1 MKKLQL
7 SKCLGHLLL
16 RLILLLFW
24 SCKGLAQSSSSLFSS
39 TPSSESSIVSFSSSD
54 VLPSS
59 WTFVGKG
66 YIAVYPAIF
75 SNQNPDYKLSFRTR
89 NSNAVIFC
97 HILKEDKQT
106 EHLSVESYEF
116 CGELHKGSLKIT
128 YKLNRYTKT
137 FVIGKALND
146 DNWHSLEV
154 QLLTSGDLLVTLD
167 DEVAL
172 SEPLSSQVSVLD
184 WNTLS
189 SVIIFGGKG
198 TESQDHLY
206 SGCLKNLQIL
216 DGNGTYNNI
225 NQPDITGIVETGCQ
239 DKCLTGKQCNAETP
253 CTNFYSH
260 VKCDCFGTNLQGPYC
275 NQSGTTKITLRG
287 YEWITYHLYDKPSD
301 RVFSDNNKFSLQ
313 FRSDR
318 GSGVLI
324 YAVGTYPHD
333 SHVIASVHEGVVTA
347 SVGFQQDVTLEA
359 KLGIATDDFREKEG
373 WHNLTIV
380 HNKNTVTFILDEE
393 VKIRTT
399 ESSNYYLSLDS
410 KIFFGGGNNFV
421 ITKGL
426 QVTQNFVG
434 CLKNVYVDDVSLV
447 YEMKHGNDRVIHSGG
462 HKPYYGCHKTEDVPI
477 SFPKSGTMIVLDTPS
492 NTDLQVEFGFRTV
505 RDVAIIFYAQTI
517 SSLGYGIG
525 FFEIWIKDHQVILQL
540 EPSTRNPDLSKDIV
554 IDHVVNDNKWHTL
567 HLHFTD
573 RFTKIKIDDRSN
585 QINHTDL
592 LELTGEMMIGHGPRL
607 TYDANDGFVGCIR
620 NLAIQGQVK
629 DAINLLQ
636 TNSAVYGVVL
646 DGCHLVPH
654 CEGGPHCE
662 HGGKCLSNWDGV
674 ACDCSATA
682 YEGHAC
688 HFAKYRGSCD
698 DYYQAGYKQSGAYQ
712 IDLDSTG
719 PLKPVYVWCEMEYQY
734 QGEKYGMTK
743 IDHNFIPDTQVR
755 GTGMYDMR
763 KLLLYREMKRQEL
776 VKLTESSTWCEQLVD
791 YDCYRAPLELGKST
805 IFQSARGEILELR
818 YNTDADSLCSCRKG
832 TCPQNRCQ
840 CDKGHPQWEKD
851 RGYIRYKQ
859 HLPITELRIYQSKS
873 PAPQTSANLSLG
885 PLKCWGDALSKV
897 ASAVTFK
904 TSSSYLHLRSPWRSS
919 NLHFMFRTH
928 QTTALLLNQ
937 TPTSDNSNSV
947 VIALASEKAVK
958 FTARIN
964 NKTIEDVIQFDMTIG
979 DGKWHYIAIEMDIHN
994 IRYTVDAKRHI
1005 IDMPGKQIP
1014 SFNGSLYV
1022 GGYKDENA
1030 MPGLT
1035 GCLRG
1040 FHYNDKD
1047 IDLSKMTDPSIP
1059 EVSGGCTASCES
1071 NPCQNQAKCIEHWGS
1086 YTCICTNKW
1095 AHWGESCE
1103 RNMNKDEISFDGTA
1117 TSFLDLEGFKGDN
1130 LLDSTIILSFRTY
1143 DSKAIL
1149 LYIHDAMNNFLQLEL
1164 EKGNK
1169 LKLSFNH
1176 FKTIVSESLVYN
1188 SFNDGEWKQ
1197 IVIQEQIDKNNLYV
1211 TKMFVNSPDN
1221 MVIVP
1226 YSRLK
1231 LPTYSSKTPFTKYET
1246 IKPPRSQGLTN
1257 TFMSE
1262 YYRLFVGGT
1271 LEDTSDID
1279 QLSGCIRGLK
1289 IGDKVFS
1296 LQQEAHQNPAVAM
1309 MCGSG
1314 CSSSPCEHNGKCIEK
1329 WDHNKFYCDCRKT
1342 NFIGDQCQMEA
1353 SANFSGSAVLEYY
1366 LELQTIQAKR
1376 TNSENLSLSFQA
1388 SRAVIGKEQM
1398 ILAVIMSSKHED
1410 HDMLLFML
1418 NAQGVFMKHYQ
1429 KRVDNGLMVEGKFD
1443 DGKPHRLQY
1452 WRSGGAMYLKVAPG
1466 NVDYVAEASVPN
1478 TQKKLDCLDVMMLG
1492 GVVLHKIPSYIDST
1506 NTFVNFSGCLSEVLF
1521 TPVKDEPYIIK
1532 PLKELRS
1539 ENNDSFIIHGD
1550 GIVGCSL
1557 ESDEDQQ
1564 MTTQS
1569 TFTTEWE
1576 TDQDRTMPPWNPGP
1590 AETIYLNA
1598 PPSTTAVTTTTPL
1611 TPRTPGPTIPT
1622 IPRSP
1627 VSTTDRLNVSKS
1639 AIGHTKI
1646 GGTATDLEIMIAL
1659 AIICGLML
1667 ISVLIAL
1674 FLCKKRK
1681 RERYVM
1687 KKVLPDDLE
1696 LKVPLNYA
1704 ASPPPSHKPYDHI
1717 ARLDEFSM
1725 ISVTLGP
1732 AKRRKENGVGPGTEP
1747 LLNDSDLS
1755 PGEYPVQSTFYNKKK
1770 NRPASSISEVLEE
1783 IERQKR
1789 EKDCDDNSGPDDE
1802 VKEKQG
1808 GELEWD
1814 PLNDRAP
1821 LTSDFIYQMLPSPIL
1836 SVMDDIEELSLE
1848 SASTFGTL
1856 GSMKK
1861 QEEDGSDAD
1870 PLQVLEQQKELAMD
1884 GNGDSG
1890 YEAESRKDPD
1900 EEIINITPPSPN
1912 KMYMYDISGQTPN
1925 NWTST
1930 PNRKLLEYEEC
1941 GT

>member
-7 SKCLGHLLL
+7 SKCLGHLIL
-16 RLILLLFW
+16 RLLLLLFW

-39 TPSSESSIVSFSSSD
+39 TTSSVSSIVSSPSSD
-54 VLPSS
+54 ILPSS

-66 YIAVYPAIF
+66 YIAVYPALF

-89 NSNAVIFC
+89 NSDAVIFC
-97 HILKEDKQT
+97 HILKELKQT
-106 EHLSVESYEF
+106 KHLPVGTYEF

-128 YKLNRYTKT
+128 YKLNGNTDT
-137 FVIGKALND
+137 FYIGKALND
-146 DNWHSLEV
+146 DKWHSLEV
-154 QLLTSGDLLVTLD
+154 QLLTYGDLIVTLD
-167 DEVAL
+167 DVSQ
-172 SEPLSSQVSVLD
+172 SEPLSSLVSVLD

-189 SVIIFGGKG
+189 SVILFGGKG

-225 NQPDITGIVETGCQ
+225 YQPEVMGTVETGCQ
-239 DKCLTGKQCNAETP
+239 DKCLTGIQCNAETP

-260 VKCDCFGTNLQGPYC
+260 VKCDCFGTNLQGPFC
-275 NQSGTTKITLRG
+275 NQSGSTKITLRG
-287 YEWITYHLYDKPSD
+287 YEWITYQLYDKPSD
-301 RVFSDNNKFSLQ
+301 RVFSDKNKFSLQ

-359 KLGIATDDFREKEG
+359 NLGIATDDFRQKEG

-393 VKIRTT
+393 VKVKTT

-462 HKPYYGCHKTEDVPI
+462 HKPYYGCHKTEDIPI

-517 SSLGYGIG
+517 STLGYGIG
-525 FFEIWIKDHQVILQL
+525 FFEIWIRHHQVILQL
-540 EPSTRNPDLSKDIV
+540 QPSTRNPDLSKDIV

-573 RFTKIKIDDRSN
+573 RFNKIKIDDRSN

-592 LELTGEMMIGHGPRL
+592 LELTGEMVIGHGPRL
-607 TYDANDGFVGCIR
+607 AYDANDGFVGCIR
-620 NLAIQGQVK
+620 NLAIQDKVK

-636 TNSAVYGVVL
+636 TNSAVYGVIL
-646 DGCHLVPH
+646 DGCHLVPY

-674 ACDCSATA
+674 ACDCSDTA

-688 HFAKYRGSCD
+688 HFAKYRRSCD

-719 PLKPVYVWCEMEYQY
+719 PLQPVYVWCEMEYQY

-743 IDHNFIPDTQVR
+743 IDHNFIPDTRIR
-755 GTGMYDMR
+755 GKGLYDMR
-763 KLLLYREMKRQEL
+763 KLLSYREMTRQEL
-776 VKLTESSTWCEQLVD
+776 VELTESSIWCEQLVD

-832 TCPQNRCQ
+832 TCPENRCQ
-840 CDKGHPQWEKD
+840 CDKGHAQWEKD
-851 RGYIRYKQ
+851 SGYIRYKQ

-885 PLKCWGDALSKV
+885 PLKCWGEALSKV
-897 ASAVTFK
+897 ANAVTFK
-904 TSSSYLHLRSPWRSS
+904 RSSAYLHLRSPWRSS
-919 NLHFMFRTH
+919 NLQFMFRTH

-937 TPTSDNSNSV
+937 THTSDNSNSL
-947 VIALASEKAVK
+947 VIALISEKAVQ
-958 FTARIN
+958 FSARIN
-964 NKTIEDVIQFDMTIG
+964 NKTLEDIIQFDMTIG
-979 DGKWHYIAIEMDIHN
+979 DGKWHYVAIEMDTHN
-994 IRYTVDAKRHI
+994 IRYTVDMKRQI
-1005 IDMPGKQIP
+1005 LDMPGKQIP

-1022 GGYKDENA
+1022 GGYINENV
-1030 MPGLT
+1030 MPGLK

-1040 FHYNDKD
+1040 FHYNNKD

-1059 EVSGGCTASCES
+1059 EVSAGCTASCES
-1071 NPCQNQAKCIEHWGS
+1071 KPCQNQAKCIEHWGS

-1095 AHWGESCE
+1095 AHWGDSCE
-1103 RNMNKDEISFDGTA
+1103 RNINKDEISFDGTA

-1143 DSKAIL
+1143 DSRAIL

-1164 EKGNK
+1164 EKGDR

-1176 FKTIVSESLVYN
+1176 FKTIVSGSLIYN

-1197 IVIQEQIDKNNLYV
+1197 IVIQEQIDKNNLPV

-1231 LPTYSSKTPFTKYET
+1231 LPTYSSAPFKRYET
-1246 IKPPRSQGLTN
+1246 VRPPRSPGVNN
-1257 TFMSE
+1257 TYMSE

-1271 LEDTSDID
+1271 LENTSDIN

-1296 LQQEAHQNPAVAM
+1296 LQQEAHRNPAVAA

-1329 WDHNKFYCDCRKT
+1329 WDHNKFYCDCAKT
-1342 NFIGDQCQMEA
+1342 NYAGDRCQMEA
-1353 SANFSGSAVLEYY
+1353 CGNFSGNAVLEYSF
-1366 LELQTIQAKR
+1366 ELLRNARFT
-1376 TNSENLSLSFQA
+1376 TSENLSLSFQT
-1388 SRAVIGKEQM
+1388 SAVVGKKQVV
-1398 ILAVIMSSKHED
+1398 LAVIMSSKHPD
-1410 HDMLLFML
+1410 HDLLMFVLTDDGIM
-1418 NAQGVFMKHYQ
+1418 VKHYRNRL
-1429 KRVDNGLMVEGKFD
+1429 KYGLRVEGKFA
-1443 DGKPHRLQY
+1443 DGKPHKLQY
-1452 WRSGGAMYLKVAPG
+1452 WRSGDEMLLTLDDVRKMSVANIQDPL
-1466 NVDYVAEASVPN
+1466 EE
-1478 TQKKLDCLDVMMLG
+1478 LDVMMLG
-1492 GVVLHKIPSYIDST
+1492 GVVLHKLQSDVE
-1506 NTFVNFSGCLSEVLF
+1506 NKDKFVNFTGCLSEVLF
-1521 TPVKDEPYIIK
+1521 TPVEDEPYIIK

-1539 ENNDSFIIHGD
+1539 FANQSFIIHGD
-1550 GIVGCSL
+1550 DIDGCSL
-1557 ESDEDQQ
+1557 DTDPDQH
-1564 MTTQS
+1564 MTTDS
-1569 TFTTEWE
+1569 TYTTDSE

-1598 PPSTTAVTTTTPL
+1598 PPSTTTIKTTILPTPKPTT
-1611 TPRTPGPTIPT
+1611 PT
-1622 IPRSP
+1622 IPRTP

-1639 AIGHTKI
+1639 SIGHTQI

-1687 KKVLPDDLE
+1687 KKVPPDDFE
-1696 LKVPLNYA
+1696 LKVPLNHTS
-1704 ASPPPSHKPYDHI
+1704 SPPPSQKPYDHI

-1725 ISVTLGP
+1725 ISATLGP

-1789 EKDCDDNSGPDDE
+1789 EKDCDENSGPDEE
-1802 VKEKQG
+1802 VKDKQG

-1814 PLNDRAP
+1814 PLNDRTP
-1821 LTSDFIYQMLPSPIL
+1821 LTSVPPFDTIS
-1836 SVMDDIEELSLE
+1836 E
-1848 SASTFGTL
+1848 
-1856 GSMKK
+1856 K
-1861 QEEDGSDAD
+1861 QEEDGSEAD
-1870 PLQVLEQQKELAMD
+1870 PLQVLEQQKELTME

-1900 EEIINITPPSPN
+1900 DEIINITPPSPN
-1912 KMYMYDISGQTPN
+1912 KMYMYDISGQNTN

-1930 PNRKLLEYEEC
+1930 PNRKLLEYEES

>member
-7 SKCLGHLLL
+7 SKCLGHVIL

-39 TPSSESSIVSFSSSD
+39 TPSSVSSIVSSSPD
-54 VLPSS
+54 ILPSS

-97 HILKEDKQT
+97 HILKELKET
-106 EHLSVESYEF
+106 KHLSVGTYEF

-128 YKLNRYTKT
+128 YKLNGNTDT
-137 FVIGKALND
+137 FYIGKALND
-146 DNWHSLEV
+146 DKWHSLEV
-154 QLLTSGDLLVTLD
+154 QLLTSGDLIVTLD
-167 DEVAL
+167 DE
-172 SEPLSSQVSVLD
+172 PLSNPVSVLD

-189 SVIIFGGKG
+189 SVILFGGKG

-225 NQPDITGIVETGCQ
+225 NKPEVMGKVETGCQ
-239 DKCLTGKQCNAETP
+239 DKCLTGNQCNAETP
-253 CTNFYSH
+253 CINFYSH
-260 VKCDCFGTNLQGPYC
+260 VKCDCFGTNLQGPFC
-275 NQSGTTKITLRG
+275 NQSGSTKITLRG
-287 YEWITYHLYDKPSD
+287 YEWITYQLYDKPSD
-301 RVFSDNNKFSLQ
+301 RVFSDKNKFSLQ

-359 KLGIATDDFREKEG
+359 NLGIATDDFRQKEG

-393 VKIRTT
+393 VTVRTT

-462 HKPYYGCHKTEDVPI
+462 HKPYYGCHKTEDIPI

-517 SSLGYGIG
+517 STLGYGIG
-525 FFEIWIKDHQVILQL
+525 FFEIWIRHHQVILQL
-540 EPSTRNPDLSKDIV
+540 EPSTRNPDLSKHIV

-592 LELTGEMMIGHGPRL
+592 LELTGEMVIGHGPRL
-607 TYDANDGFVGCIR
+607 AYDANDGFVGCIR
-620 NLAIQGQVK
+620 NLAIQDKVK

-636 TNSAVYGVVL
+636 TNSAVYGVIL
-646 DGCHLVPH
+646 DGCHLVPY

-674 ACDCSATA
+674 ACDCSDTA

-688 HFAKYRGSCD
+688 HFAKYRRSCD

-719 PLKPVYVWCEMEYQY
+719 PLQPVYVWCEMEYQY

-743 IDHNFIPDTQVR
+743 IDHNFIPDTRVR
-755 GTGMYDMR
+755 GKGLYDMR
-763 KLLLYREMKRQEL
+763 KLLSYREMTRQEL
-776 VKLTESSTWCEQLVD
+776 VELTESSIWCEQLVD

-840 CDKGHPQWEKD
+840 CDKGHAQWEKD
-851 RGYIRYKQ
+851 SGYIRYKQ

-885 PLKCWGDALSKV
+885 PLKCWGEALSKV
-897 ASAVTFK
+897 ANAVTFK
-904 TSSSYLHLRSPWRSS
+904 RSSAYLHLRSPWRSS
-919 NLHFMFRTH
+919 NLQFMFRTH

-937 TPTSDNSNSV
+937 THTSDNSNSL
-947 VIALASEKAVK
+947 VIALISEKAVQ
-958 FTARIN
+958 FSVRIN
-964 NKTIEDVIQFDMTIG
+964 NKTLEDIIQFDMTIG
-979 DGKWHYIAIEMDIHN
+979 DGKWHYVAIEMDTHN
-994 IRYTVDAKRHI
+994 IRYTVDVKRQI
-1005 IDMPGKQIP
+1005 LDMPGKQIP

-1022 GGYKDENA
+1022 GGYINENV
-1030 MPGLT
+1030 MPGLK

-1040 FHYNDKD
+1040 FHYNEKD

-1059 EVSGGCTASCES
+1059 EVSAGCTASCES
-1071 NPCQNQAKCIEHWGS
+1071 KPCQNQAKCIEHWGS

-1095 AHWGESCE
+1095 AHWGDSCE
-1103 RNMNKDEISFDGTA
+1103 RNINKDQISFDGTA

-1143 DSKAIL
+1143 DSRAIL

-1164 EKGNK
+1164 EKGDR

-1176 FKTIVSESLVYN
+1176 FKTIVSESLIYN

-1197 IVIQEQIDKNNLYV
+1197 IVIQERINKNNLAV

-1231 LPTYSSKTPFTKYET
+1231 LPTYSSAPFKRYET
-1246 IKPPRSQGLTN
+1246 VRPPRSPGVTN
-1257 TFMSE
+1257 TYMSE

-1271 LEDTSDID
+1271 LENTSDIN

-1296 LQQEAHQNPAVAM
+1296 LQQEAHHNPAVAA

-1314 CSSSPCEHNGKCIEK
+1314 CSSSPCKHNGKCIEK
-1329 WDHNKFYCDCRKT
+1329 WDHNKFYCDCAKT
-1342 NFIGDQCQMEA
+1342 NYAGDQCQMEA
-1353 SANFSGSAVLEYY
+1353 SGNFSGNAVLEYSF
-1366 LELQTIQAKR
+1366 ELLRNARFT
-1376 TNSENLSLSFQA
+1376 TSENLSLSFQT
-1388 SRAVIGKEQM
+1388 SAVVGKKQVV
-1398 ILAVIMSSKHED
+1398 LAVIMSSKHPD
-1410 HDMLLFML
+1410 HDLLLFVL
-1418 NAQGVFMKHYQ
+1418 TADGVMVKHYQ
-1429 KRVDNGLMVEGKFD
+1429 NRLNYGLRVEGKFA
-1443 DGKPHRLQY
+1443 DGKPHKLQY
-1452 WRSGGAMYLKVAPG
+1452 WRSGDEMLLTVAPLS
-1466 NVDYVAEASVPN
+1466 NLDDVRKMTVPN
-1478 TQKKLDCLDVMMLG
+1478 IRNPLDDLDVMMLG
-1492 GVVLHKIPSYIDST
+1492 GVVLHKLKSDIENKDK
-1506 NTFVNFSGCLSEVLF
+1506 FVNFTGCISEVLF
-1521 TPVKDEPYIIK
+1521 TPVENEPYIIN

-1539 ENNDSFIIHGD
+1539 FANQSIIIHGD
-1550 GIVGCSL
+1550 DIDGCSL
-1557 ESDEDQQ
+1557 DTDADQH
-1564 MTTQS
+1564 MTTDS
-1569 TFTTEWE
+1569 TYTTDSE

-1598 PPSTTAVTTTTPL
+1598 PPSTTTMKTTILPTPK
-1611 TPRTPGPTIPT
+1611 PTIPT
-1622 IPRSP
+1622 IPKTP

-1639 AIGHTKI
+1639 SIGHTKI

-1681 RERYVM
+1681 HERYVM
-1687 KKVLPDDLE
+1687 KKVPPDDLE
-1696 LKVPLNYA
+1696 LKVPLNHTS
-1704 ASPPPSHKPYDHI
+1704 SPPPSQKPYDHI

-1725 ISVTLGP
+1725 ISATLGP

-1789 EKDCDDNSGPDDE
+1789 EKDCDENSGPDEEAKD
-1802 VKEKQG
+1802 KQG
-1808 GELEWD
+1808 GDLEWD
-1814 PLNDRAP
+1814 PSNDRTP
-1821 LTSDFIYQMLPSPIL
+1821 LTS
-1836 SVMDDIEELSLE
+1836 
-1848 SASTFGTL
+1848 
-1856 GSMKK
+1856 K
-1861 QEEDGSDAD
+1861 QEEDGSEAD
-1870 PLQVLEQQKELAMD
+1870 PLQVLEQQKELTME

-1900 EEIINITPPSPN
+1900 DEIINITPPSPN
-1912 KMYMYDISGQTPN
+1912 KMYMYDISGQNTN

-1930 PNRKLLEYEEC
+1930 PNRKLLEYEES

>member
-1 MKKLQL
+1 MEVRQ
-7 SKCLGHLLL
+7 
-16 RLILLLFW
+16 
-24 SCKGLAQSSSSLFSS
+24 
-39 TPSSESSIVSFSSSD
+39 
-54 VLPSS
+54 
-59 WTFVGKG
+59 
-66 YIAVYPAIF
+66 
-75 SNQNPDYKLSFRTR
+75 
-89 NSNAVIFC
+89 
-97 HILKEDKQT
+97 
-106 EHLSVESYEF
+106 
-116 CGELHKGSLKIT
+116 
-128 YKLNRYTKT
+128 
-137 FVIGKALND
+137 
-146 DNWHSLEV
+146 HS
-154 QLLTSGDLLVTLD
+154 
-167 DEVAL
+167 
-172 SEPLSSQVSVLD
+172 P
-184 WNTLS
+184 
-189 SVIIFGGKG
+189 
-198 TESQDHLY
+198 
-206 SGCLKNLQIL
+206 
-216 DGNGTYNNI
+216 
-225 NQPDITGIVETGCQ
+225 
-239 DKCLTGKQCNAETP
+239 
-253 CTNFYSH
+253 
-260 VKCDCFGTNLQGPYC
+260 
-275 NQSGTTKITLRG
+275 
-287 YEWITYHLYDKPSD
+287 
-301 RVFSDNNKFSLQ
+301 
-313 FRSDR
+313 
-318 GSGVLI
+318 
-324 YAVGTYPHD
+324 
-333 SHVIASVHEGVVTA
+333 
-347 SVGFQQDVTLEA
+347 
-359 KLGIATDDFREKEG
+359 
-373 WHNLTIV
+373 
-380 HNKNTVTFILDEE
+380 
-393 VKIRTT
+393 
-399 ESSNYYLSLDS
+399 
-410 KIFFGGGNNFV
+410 
-421 ITKGL
+421 
-426 QVTQNFVG
+426 
-434 CLKNVYVDDVSLV
+434 
-447 YEMKHGNDRVIHSGG
+447 
-462 HKPYYGCHKTEDVPI
+462 PI
-477 SFPKSGTMIVLDTPS
+477 
-492 NTDLQVEFGFRTV
+492 
-505 RDVAIIFYAQTI
+505 
-517 SSLGYGIG
+517 
-525 FFEIWIKDHQVILQL
+525 
-540 EPSTRNPDLSKDIV
+540 
-554 IDHVVNDNKWHTL
+554 
-567 HLHFTD
+567 
-573 RFTKIKIDDRSN
+573 
-585 QINHTDL
+585 
-592 LELTGEMMIGHGPRL
+592 
-607 TYDANDGFVGCIR
+607 
-620 NLAIQGQVK
+620 
-629 DAINLLQ
+629 
-636 TNSAVYGVVL
+636 
-646 DGCHLVPH
+646 
-654 CEGGPHCE
+654 
-662 HGGKCLSNWDGV
+662 
-674 ACDCSATA
+674 
-682 YEGHAC
+682 
-688 HFAKYRGSCD
+688 AKYRGSCD

-719 PLKPVYVWCEMEYQY
+719 PLQPVYVWCEMEYQY

-743 IDHNFIPDTQVR
+743 IDHNFIPDTRVR

-763 KLLLYREMKRQEL
+763 KLLSYREMTRAEL
-776 VKLTESSTWCEQLVD
+776 VKLTESSTWCEQLVV
-791 YDCYRAPLELGKST
+791 YDCYRAPLQLGKST

-851 RGYIRYKQ
+851 SGYIRYKQ
-859 HLPITELRIYQSKS
+859 HLPITELRILQSKS

-904 TSSSYLHLRSPWRSS
+904 TSSSYLHLRSPWKSS
-919 NLHFMFRTH
+919 NLQFMFRTH

-937 TPTSDNSNSV
+937 TPTSDNSNSL
-947 VIALASEKAVK
+947 VIALISEKSVK

-964 NKTIEDVIQFDMTIG
+964 NKTLEVVIQLDMTIG
-979 DGKWHYIAIEMDIHN
+979 DGNWHFVAIEMDIHN

-1014 SFNGSLYV
+1014 SFNGSVYV
-1022 GGYKDENA
+1022 GGYIDENA
-1030 MPGLT
+1030 MSGLK

-1059 EVSGGCTASCES
+1059 EVSAGCTASCES

-1086 YTCICTNKW
+1086 YTCICTNRW
-1095 AHWGESCE
+1095 AHWGDSCE

-1197 IVIQEQIDKNNLYV
+1197 IVIQEQIDKNNLHV

-1231 LPTYSSKTPFTKYET
+1231 LPTYSYTPFKKYET
-1246 IKPPRSQGLTN
+1246 IKPPRSPGLTN

-1271 LEDTSDID
+1271 LENTSDID

-1342 NFIGDQCQMEA
+1342 NFIGNQCQKEA
-1353 SANFSGSAVLEYY
+1353 SENFSGSSVLEYNF
-1366 LELQTIQAKR
+1366 ELQTTQAKK
-1376 TNSENLSLSFQA
+1376 TTSENLSLTFQA
-1388 SRAVIGKEQM
+1388 SIAVVGKKQM
-1398 ILAVIMSSKHED
+1398 ILAVIMSSKHDD

-1418 NAQGVFMKHYQ
+1418 NADGVNIKHCQ
-1429 KRVDNGLMVEGKFD
+1429 KRIVNGLMIQGKFA
-1443 DGKPHRLQY
+1443 DGKPHKLQY
-1452 WRSGGAMYLKVAPG
+1452 WRFGGAMYLTLDDVEEGK
-1466 NVDYVAEASVPN
+1466 VPN
-1478 TQKKLDCLDVMMLG
+1478 TQDSLNDLDVMMLG
-1492 GVVLHKIPSYIDST
+1492 GVVLDKIPSYIETD
-1506 NTFVNFSGCLSEVLF
+1506 TFVNFSGCLSEVLF

-1539 ENNDSFIIHGD
+1539 DNNDSFIIHGD
-1550 GIVGCSL
+1550 ELVGCSL
-1557 ESDEDQQ
+1557 ESDKDQQ
-1564 MTTQS
+1564 MTTES
-1569 TFTTEWE
+1569 TFTTESKTE
-1576 TDQDRTMPPWNPGP
+1576 QDRTMPPWNPGP

-1598 PPSTTAVTTTTPL
+1598 PPSTITVTTTTL
-1611 TPRTPGPTIPT
+1611 STPTPGPTIPT
-1622 IPRSP
+1622 IPRTP

-1687 KKVLPDDLE
+1687 KKVPPDDLE

-1704 ASPPPSHKPYDHI
+1704 ASPPPSQKPYDHI

-1732 AKRRKENGVGPGTEP
+1732 KRRKENGVGPGTEP

-1821 LTSDFIYQMLPSPIL
+1821 LTSVPPFDTIS
-1836 SVMDDIEELSLE
+1836 E
-1848 SASTFGTL
+1848 
-1856 GSMKK
+1856 K
-1861 QEEDGSDAD
+1861 QEEDGSDSD
-1870 PLQVLEQQKELAMD
+1870 PLQALEQQKELAMD

-1900 EEIINITPPSPN
+1900 DEIINITPPSPN

>member
-39 TPSSESSIVSFSSSD
+39 TPSSVSSLVSSSSSD
-54 VLPSS
+54 VSPSS

-97 HILKEDKQT
+97 HILKEVKQT

-128 YKLNRYTKT
+128 YKLNRNTDT

-146 DNWHSLEV
+146 DKWHSLEV
-154 QLLTSGDLLVTLD
+154 QLLSSGDLLVTLD
-167 DEVAL
+167 DVSQ
-172 SEPLSSQVSVLD
+172 SEPLSSPVSVLD

-189 SVIIFGGKG
+189 SVIKFGGKG
-198 TESQDHLY
+198 TESQDNLY

-225 NQPDITGIVETGCQ
+225 NQPDVTGIVETGCQ
-239 DKCLTGKQCNAETP
+239 DKCLKGNQCNAETP

-260 VKCDCFGTNLQGPYC
+260 VKCDCFGTNLQGPFC

-359 KLGIATDDFREKEG
+359 KLGFATDDFR

-393 VKIRTT
+393 VKVRTT

-447 YEMKHGNDRVIHSGG
+447 YEMKHDNDRVIHSGG

-525 FFEIWIKDHQVILQL
+525 FFEIWIRDHQVILQL

-592 LELTGEMMIGHGPRL
+592 LELTGEMVIGHGPRL

-620 NLAIQGQVK
+620 NLAIQNKLK

-719 PLKPVYVWCEMEYQY
+719 PLQPVYVWCEMEYQY

-743 IDHNFIPDTQVR
+743 IDHNFIPDTRVR

-763 KLLLYREMKRQEL
+763 KLLSYREMTRAEL

-791 YDCYRAPLELGKST
+791 YDCFRAPLQLGKST

-851 RGYIRYKQ
+851 SGYIRYKQ
-859 HLPITELRIYQSKS
+859 HLPITELRILQSKS

-919 NLHFMFRTH
+919 NLQFMFRTH

-937 TPTSDNSNSV
+937 TPTSDNSNSL
-947 VIALASEKAVK
+947 VIALISEKSVK

-964 NKTIEDVIQFDMTIG
+964 NKTLEVVIQFDMTIG
-979 DGKWHYIAIEMDIHN
+979 DGKWHFVAIEMDIHN

-1014 SFNGSLYV
+1014 SFNGSVYV
-1022 GGYKDENA
+1022 GGYIDENA
-1030 MPGLT
+1030 ISGLK

-1059 EVSGGCTASCES
+1059 EVSAGCTASCES

-1086 YTCICTNKW
+1086 YTCICTNRW
-1095 AHWGESCE
+1095 AHWGDSCE

-1164 EKGNK
+1164 EKGDK

-1197 IVIQEQIDKNNLYV
+1197 IVIQEQIDKNNFHV

-1231 LPTYSSKTPFTKYET
+1231 LPTYSYTPFKKYET
-1246 IKPPRSQGLTN
+1246 IKPPRSPGLTN

-1271 LEDTSDID
+1271 LENTSDID

-1296 LQQEAHQNPAVAM
+1296 LQQEAHQNPVVAM

-1342 NFIGDQCQMEA
+1342 NFIGNQCQKEA
-1353 SANFSGSAVLEYY
+1353 SENFSGSSVLEYNF
-1366 LELQTIQAKR
+1366 ELQTTQAKK
-1376 TNSENLSLSFQA
+1376 TTSENLSLTFQA
-1388 SRAVIGKEQM
+1388 SSAVVGKKQM
-1398 ILAVIMSSKHED
+1398 ILAVIMSSKHDD

-1418 NAQGVFMKHYQ
+1418 NADGVNIKHCQ
-1429 KRVDNGLMVEGKFD
+1429 KRIVNGLMIQGKFA
-1443 DGKPHRLQY
+1443 DGKPHKLQY
-1452 WRSGGAMYLKVAPG
+1452 WRFGGAMYLTLDDVEEGK
-1466 NVDYVAEASVPN
+1466 VPN
-1478 TQKKLDCLDVMMLG
+1478 TQDSLNDLDVMMLG
-1492 GVVLHKIPSYIDST
+1492 GVVLDKIPSYIETD
-1506 NTFVNFSGCLSEVLF
+1506 TFVNFSGCLSEVLF
-1521 TPVKDEPYIIK
+1521 TPVRDEPYIIK

-1539 ENNDSFIIHGD
+1539 DNNDSFIIHGD
-1550 GIVGCSL
+1550 ELVGCSL
-1557 ESDEDQQ
+1557 TSDKDQQ
-1564 MTTQS
+1564 VTTES
-1569 TFTTEWE
+1569 TFTTESKTE
-1576 TDQDRTMPPWNPGP
+1576 QDRTMPPWNPGP

-1598 PPSTTAVTTTTPL
+1598 PPSTTTVTTTTL
-1611 TPRTPGPTIPT
+1611 STPTPGPTIPT
-1622 IPRSP
+1622 IPRTP

-1687 KKVLPDDLE
+1687 KKVPPDDLE

-1704 ASPPPSHKPYDHI
+1704 ASPPPSQKPYDHI

-1732 AKRRKENGVGPGTEP
+1732 KRRKENGVGPGTEP

-1821 LTSDFIYQMLPSPIL
+1821 LTSVPPFDTISEDFIYQMLPSPIL

-1861 QEEDGSDAD
+1861 QEEDGSDTD
-1870 PLQVLEQQKELAMD
+1870 PLQALEQQKELAMD

-1900 EEIINITPPSPN
+1900 DEIINITPPSPN